1 MSGTL
6 NNRVRERFRFR
17 RTPSAAQ
24 ASSEDGAADAGTGG
38 SRKGFREDIE
48 GLRAVAVIGVILFH
62 AGVPGVG
69 GGYAGVDVF
78 FVISGFLITGLLWRE
93 VSESGTIRL
102 RRFYAARA
110 RRLLPASA
118 TVGVIIAIGAIL
130 VVGPLQS
137 KNILLDGVASALYV
151 GNYRFALEGI
161 DYLGANAPP
170 SPFQHYWSLGVE
182 EQFYLLWPAI
192 IIGTAWFIRRAWRRS
207 EPRDSS
213 SIRPY
218 LWVLGLIAAISFVV
232 SLVATEALPSVAFF
246 SLPTRAW
253 ELSVGG
259 LLALTVAWWRKIP
272 PLLSTILGWG
282 GMLLIIVAFLELG
295 RATPYPGTAAL
306 LPVVGTALVIG
317 AGCVA
322 APGGCGRVLE
332 LRPMR
337 AGGRLSYSWYLWHWP
352 VLLVLLFFPPF
363 LGRPVLL
370 ALVLMLVSGGLAW
383 VTLRLIENPF
393 RFAPRL
399 RRSPARSLI
408 VGGGFTAVAACVCVA
423 LLVWLPSPV
432 GKGPPAPTLTV
443 TSGPAPTGPNVEPYE
458 AAVRDAYAQVQAAV
472 TASADVKEVPSNLEP
487 TLASTTETVRTAPGP
502 LDGCVRGFF
511 ETDHPECVVGDTTS
525 ATTVALV
532 GDSNAG
538 MWTPPLREVAEQR
551 KWRLELLAKA
561 GCPMLDM
568 TIFNGTLRRD
578 YTECEEWRKHIVDR
592 LKAERPKLIVLAI
605 SRQYGANYDHTSTY
619 NSYDAVWTD
628 KLTDAV
634 RQFRDTGAKVLVLG
648 PIPDTRM
655 WVPNCL
661 SVNLSDATACSPPTS
676 AAVNRKGIE
685 AEADATRAG
694 GGHYADVTDLFCT
707 AKRCPAIVGNTLV
720 YHDFNHA
727 TGQYTR
733 LLGPVIGAL
742 ADLTLVG
749 G

>member
-1 MSGTL
+1 M
-6 NNRVRERFRFR
+6 RFR
-17 RTPSAAQ
+17 RAPSTSETPDPG
-24 ASSEDGAADAGTGG
+24 ASST
-38 SRKGFREDIE
+38 GFRADIE

-78 FVISGFLITGLLWRE
+78 FVISGFLITGILWRE
-93 VSESGTIRL
+93 ASGTGTIRL

-137 KNILLDGVASALYV
+137 KNILLDGIASALYV

-170 SPFQHYWSLGVE
+170 SPYQHYWSLGVE

-192 IIGTAWFIRRAWRRS
+192 IIATAWLIHRASRRA
-207 EPRDSS
+207 EPRDKT
-213 SIRPY
+213 SIGPY
-218 LWVLGLIAAISFVV
+218 LWVLGLVAAISFAV

-259 LLALTVAWWRKIP
+259 LVALTVAWWRKIP
-272 PLLSTILGWG
+272 PLLCTILGWG
-282 GMLLIIVAFLELG
+282 GLVVIVLAFLELT

-317 AGCVA
+317 AGCA
-322 APGGCGRVLE
+322 APSRGCGRILE
-332 LRPMR
+332 LAPMR

-363 LGRPVLL
+363 LGRPLLL
-370 ALVLMLVSGGLAW
+370 ALVLIVVSGGLAW
-383 VTLRLIENPF
+383 VTLRVIENPF
-393 RFAPRL
+393 RFSPRL
-399 RRSPARSLI
+399 RRSPARSLL
-408 VGGGFTAVAACVCVA
+408 VGGGFTAVAVCVCIA
-423 LLVWLPSPV
+423 LLVWLPSPI
-432 GKGPPAPTLTV
+432 GPGPPAPTLTV

-458 AAVRDAYAQVQAAV
+458 AAVRDTYAQVQAAV
-472 TASADVKEVPSNLEP
+472 AASADVKEVPSNLEP
-487 TLASTTETVRTAPGP
+487 TLASTTEVVRTAPGP
-502 LDGCVRGFF
+502 LSGCVRGFF
-511 ETDHPECVVGDTTS
+511 ETDHPECAVGDTSS

-538 MWTPPLREVAEQR
+538 MWAPPLREVAEQR

-578 YTECEEWRKHIVDR
+578 YTECDEWREHIVSR
-592 LKAERPKLIVLAI
+592 LRKERPELIVLAI
-605 SRQYGANYDHTSTY
+605 SRQYGASYDQTSNYTA
-619 NSYDAVWTD
+619 YDAVWTE
-628 KLTDAV
+628 KLTDLV
-634 RQFRDTGAKVLVLG
+634 RGFRDTGAKVLVLG

-661 SVNLSDATACSPPTS
+661 SLHLYDSTPCSPPTS
-676 AAVNRKGIE
+676 AAVNRKGID
-685 AEADATRAG
+685 AEAGATRAG

-707 AKRCPAIVGNTLV
+707 AVRCPAVVGNTLV

-727 TGQYTR
+727 TGQYT
-733 LLGPVIGAL
+733 LLLAPVIGAV
-742 ADLTLVG
+742 AELTLVDG
-749 G
+749 